1 MQVSL
6 AGAGYIAVVHAL
18 AAQAAGMQVRAVA
31 SRGGTS
37 ARHLAGGIDA
47 RRVQPEQLPDGADV
61 LIVATPPEF
70 HEELTL
76 QGLSAGAKVLVEK
89 PLTTTLASA
98 DRMVAAADGASA
110 RCAENLLHA
119 PLWQEFRRIRPTL
132 GTLGHLSLRTLQPP
146 PDWGHFTG
154 ALPSGGVLFDLGPH
168 PIALALDAAG
178 EIPSGVSAE
187 LSSTRDDGADDD
199 ATVRIDFPSGLV
211 AELRLSWT
219 TADPEWSV
227 QAASPDGVLLAEL
240 LPEVT
245 LEHDVPPPSP
255 PPPPPPG
262 PSSRPPPPSPPRG
275 RAGRRPAPPPAL
287 PAESSSIGTRRRHG
301 LVGRHGALEEV
312 RQLALPFFLFLS
324 LLPTSCSSMKE
335 KGFLAWYILGMPRA
349 DRRWS
354 AQYSK

>member
-1 MQVSL
+1 MHLPSRARRLGGRSRRGQVSL

-18 AAQAAGMQVRAVA
+18 AAQATGMQVRAVA

-245 LEHDVPPPSP
+245 LEHDGEPVVVGLRQQVPDPRLEQMGYVDQLLDLVDGR
-255 PPPPPPG
+255 PG
-262 PSSRPPPPSPPRG
+262 QDLSAARG
-275 RAGRRPAPPPAL
+275 VLELICGAYASAGNDGQRVPL
-287 PAESSSIGTRRRHG
+287 PFGG
-301 LVGRHGALEEV
+301 D
-312 RQLALPFFLFLS
+312 RQL
-324 LLPTSCSSMKE
+324 T
-335 KGFLAWYILGMPRA
+335 PREHWG
-349 DRRWS
+349 R
-354 AQYSK
+354 